1 AMKRTP
7 ELAELGE
14 PRLLELAFL
23 FAEGADGGYKHMSV
37 KPERVGT
44 GEYETWAEGTIREL
58 LDAVRAERFAP
69 SPEADCMWCRFKP
82 ICPVWPQGAEVT
94 P

>member
-1 AMKRTP
+1 
-7 ELAELGE
+7 
-14 PRLLELAFL
+14 
-23 FAEGADGGYKHMSV
+23 V
-37 KPERVGT
+37 KPERMGT

-58 LDAVRAERFAP
+58 LEAVRAERFAP
-69 SPEADCMWCRFKP
+69 SPQADCMWCRFKP